1 MLAGLSACLSLSAC
15 SIREKPCPQPD
26 VARVTVSFDWSGV
39 PSVPEG
45 IRVVF
50 FPSDAL
56 SQPLEFSMYAE
67 GDEVTLPYDT
77 YCVVAYNVDVETVRF
92 VAGSYA
98 GAEARL
104 LEASRPGARPEGTAV
119 GEPEMLY
126 ICSEERFEAVA
137 GSEALRLKFSP
148 RCVVRECAFSIPLQ
162 GAQFVRDLRGSVTG
176 MAPALNLS
184 TGEPAGTS
192 CTLYFDRLTKTPDGI
207 RGCFRYFGCCAVDS
221 KAVGEQTLVIELL
234 RPDGVQKAE
243 FDLSET
249 LAAVQPGPAAD
260 TPPLLIEERIVV
272 DYTPGEDDA
281 DNDFDVSVDDWENEV
296 FVPVPI

>member
-1 MLAGLSACLSLSAC
+1 M
-15 SIREKPCPQPD
+15 
-26 VARVTVSFDWSGV
+26 TVSFDWSGV
-39 PSVPEG
+39 TSVPEG

-50 FPSDAL
+50 FPADAL

-67 GDEVTLPYDT
+67 GDEITLPCNT
-77 YCVVAYNVDVETVRF
+77 YSVVAYNVDVQTVRF
-92 VAGSYA
+92 AAGSYA

-104 LEASRPGARPEGTAV
+104 LETSRPGAQPEGTAM

-126 ICSEERFEAVA
+126 VCSEERFAAAA
-137 GSEALRLKFSP
+137 GSEALRLKLSP

-162 GAQFVRDLRGSVTG
+162 GAEFVRDLRGSVTG

-207 RGCFRYFGCCAVDS
+207 QGSFRYFGCCAVDA
-221 KAVGEQTLVIELL
+221 KAAGGQTLVIELL
-234 RPDGVQKAE
+234 RPDGVQRSE

-249 LAAVQPGPAAD
+249 LAAVPPGPAD
-260 TPPLLIEERIVV
+260 GRPPLPIPETIVV
-272 DYTPGEDDA
+272 EYTPGDDDA